1 MECIRKYVETRFT
14 KSFQIMNLDFLNDLL
29 RLKKQTKNYFECRFH
44 FIGSILGSFSR
55 MYSTKV
61 FIAWAILLESLEE
74 VSNLKQEE
82 IENFY

>member
-1 MECIRKYVETRFT
+1 
-14 KSFQIMNLDFLNDLL
+14 MNYYD
-29 RLKKQTKNYFECRFH
+29 KKQTKHCFEGRFH
-44 FIGSILGSFSR
+44 FIGSILGSLSR

-61 FIAWAILLESLEE
+61 FIAWAILLASFEE